1 MTIHGA
7 AGKKR
12 DHFIRKKR
20 ARGTNM
26 RQVMVVVI
34 VVVMVGHHDTQHE
47 RSKERARTG
56 KDKTTKQTGT
66 RLTLAA

>member
-1 MTIHGA
+1 
-7 AGKKR
+7 
-12 DHFIRKKR
+12 
-20 ARGTNM
+20 M

-47 RSKERARTG
+47 RDEERARTG
-56 KDKTTKQTGT
+56 QDKTNKQTGT